1 MPRLHQLNQSHYQAN
16 TEHEILLSL
25 QQSDAILLME
35 EAVLKITLDEQLLRQ
50 AKNLNI
56 KIYALEHD
64 LKCYGLTSNKVEAIS
79 ADKWLKLT
87 AEFEKHTAW

>member
-1 MPRLHQLNQSHYQAN
+1 MARLHQLNQSHYLAN

-25 QQSDAILLME
+25 QQNDAILLME
-35 EAVLKITLDEQLLRQ
+35 EAVLKVTLDEPLLRQ

-56 KIYALEHD
+56 KVYALEED
-64 LKCYGLTSNKVEAIS
+64 LKCHGLTSKKVEAIT
-79 ADKWLKLT
+79 ADTWLQLT